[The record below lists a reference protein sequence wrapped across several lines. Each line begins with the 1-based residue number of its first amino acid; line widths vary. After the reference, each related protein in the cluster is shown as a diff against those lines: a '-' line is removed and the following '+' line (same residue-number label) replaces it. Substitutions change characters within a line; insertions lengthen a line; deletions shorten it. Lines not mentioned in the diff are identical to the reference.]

1 MADDKKKVSGKW
13 EWLSS
18 DTAEQIANI
27 LIYGAAV
34 GGIAI
39 LEQVQVLH
47 FENAFLTSAIG
58 LIAGYGIDALRRWK
72 KDNSNAEG

>member
-1 MADDKKKVSGKW
+1 MVEEKKASGRW

-47 FENAFLTSAIG
+47 FENALLTSVVG
-58 LIAGYGIDALRRWK
+58 LVAGYGIDALRRWK